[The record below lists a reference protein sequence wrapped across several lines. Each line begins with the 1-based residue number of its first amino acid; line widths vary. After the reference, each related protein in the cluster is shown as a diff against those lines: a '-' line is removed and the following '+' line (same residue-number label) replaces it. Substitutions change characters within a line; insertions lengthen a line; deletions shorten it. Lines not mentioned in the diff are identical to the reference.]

1 MIVSGGIWN
10 ITYKMANL
18 RGFNDSTGKRKKQ
31 IMKHTAAPRLQAM
44 NMSIRSH
51 RLTREDNVDQYGCK
65 SNSKKGVPRH

>member
-1 MIVSGGIWN
+1 MIITGGYWN
-10 ITYKMANL
+10 GTYKMANL

-51 RLTREDNVDQYGCK
+51 RLTSEDNVDQYA
-65 SNSKKGVPRH
+65 